1 MAGMFGDMKAGSSR
15 SSAGKA
21 SACRVEAVDVHLES
35 RGSTTERPLVSP
47 AEAWDRHPHQLT

>member
-1 MAGMFGDMKAGSSR
+1 MEGMFGDMNPGSSQ

-21 SACRVEAVDVHLES
+21 TVCRVEAVDVHLES